1 MVTKL
6 MNKLSVRVF
15 AAALLAL
22 CATLAQAETRWLDR
36 IVAIV
41 DEDIILASE
50 LDARLEAVKAN
61 IARAGKTAPDDERL
75 RREILDLLILE
86 SIQLQMAERVG
97 LRIDDEQLNQAV
109 SRVAGRNNL
118 TLPQFRQALLDS
130 GASYRDF
137 REQIRR
143 EMLLQRVQAG
153 NVNQRIQISDQEIDN
168 YLESEQGREQTSPEY
183 HLAHVLVAV
192 PSDANDGE
200 WQQAEQRAKAVA
212 GRLRSG
218 SSLDALESDRV
229 RVSDLGWR
237 KGTDLPSL
245 FADVAPNMQDGQVS
259 EPLRS
264 ASGYHVIKLQESRGL
279 REVVPQTRARHIL
292 LKPSAIR
299 SEAQT
304 LELAKTLRQRVLN
317 GESFHDLAKEFS
329 EDIGSAQEGGD
340 LGWTSPG
347 QMVPAFEQAM
357 KDTDTGEISPP
368 VKSQYGWHI
377 IKVEDR
383 RMQDVTD
390 QLRERIARNAIHE
403 RKFQDELDIWLRKIR
418 AEAYVD
424 IKI

>member
-1 MVTKL
+1 
-6 MNKLSVRVF
+6 
-15 AAALLAL
+15 
-22 CATLAQAETRWLDR
+22 
-36 IVAIV
+36 
-41 DEDIILASE
+41 
-50 LDARLEAVKAN
+50 
-61 IARAGKTAPDDERL
+61 
-75 RREILDLLILE
+75 
-86 SIQLQMAERVG
+86 MAERVG

-109 SRVAGRNNL
+109 TRVASRNNL

-130 GASYRDF
+130 GASYREF

-153 NVNQRIQISDQEIDN
+153 NVNQRIQISDQEVEN
-168 YLESEQGREQTSPEY
+168 YLESEQGRQQTSPEY
-183 HLAHVLVAV
+183 HLAHVLIAV
-192 PSDANDGE
+192 PSDASDSQ
-200 WQQAEQRAKAVA
+200 WQQAEQRAKALA
-212 GRLRSG
+212 GRLRGG
-218 SSLDALESDRV
+218 SKPEALESDGV

-245 FADVAPNMQDGQVS
+245 FADVAPNMQDGEVS
-259 EPLRS
+259 QPLRS
-264 ASGYHVIKLQESRGL
+264 ASGYHVIQLVESRGL
-279 REVVPQTRARHIL
+279 REVVAQTRARHIL

-299 SEAQT
+299 SEQQT

-317 GESFHDLAKEFS
+317 GESFHELAKEFS

-357 KDTDTGEISPP
+357 QNTDVGEISPP

-383 RMQDVTD
+383 RQQDVTD